1 MNFSLLWTP
10 KGRIARG
17 DFWLG
22 FLIVM
27 VASMITGAVPVV
39 GPFLGLLVLWPQLV
53 IHIKRLHD
61 IGWTGWLLLF
71 PFSVTATCM
80 TLMVLNGGAA
90 LLTTQPQDLP
100 ALIASPAMHMP
111 LIFFEVAFA
120 VEFAFLLWVGITKG
134 DAAANRFGPVPGAR

>member
-1 MNFSLLWTP
+1 MNPSLLWTP

-17 DFWLG
+17 EFWLG

-27 VASMITGAVPVV
+27 VASAVAGAIPVV
-39 GPFLGLLVLWPQLV
+39 GPLLGLGVLWPQLV

-71 PFSVTATCM
+71 PFSVTVTCM
-80 TLMVLNGGAA
+80 TLIVLNGGAA
-90 LLTTQPQDLP
+90 LLTTPPQQLP
-100 ALIASPAMHMP
+100 ALIASPVMHTP
-111 LIFFEVAFA
+111 LIFFEIAFA

-134 DAAANRFGPVPGAR
+134 EAAANRFGPVPA

>member
-1 MNFSLLWTP
+1 MNPSLLWTP

-17 DFWLG
+17 EFWLG

-27 VASMITGAVPVV
+27 VASAVAGAIPVV
-39 GPFLGLLVLWPQLV
+39 GPLLGLGVLWPQLV

-80 TLMVLNGGAA
+80 TLIVLNGGAA
-90 LLTTQPQDLP
+90 LLTTPPQHLP
-100 ALIASPAMHMP
+100 ALIASPAMHTP
-111 LIFFEVAFA
+111 LIFFEIAFA

-134 DAAANRFGPVPGAR
+134 EAAANRFGPAPA

>member
-1 MNFSLLWTP
+1 MNPSLLWTP

-17 DFWLG
+17 EFWLG

-27 VASMITGAVPVV
+27 VASAVAGAIPVV
-39 GPFLGLLVLWPQLV
+39 GPLLGLGVLWPQLV

-71 PFSVTATCM
+71 PFSVTVTCM
-80 TLMVLNGGAA
+80 TLIVLNGGAA
-90 LLTTQPQDLP
+90 LLTTPPQQLP
-100 ALIASPAMHMP
+100 ALIASPVMHTP
-111 LIFFEVAFA
+111 LIFFEIAFA

-134 DAAANRFGPVPGAR
+134 EPAANRFGPAPA